1 MPYIH
6 CTFTDDD
13 EFNSALSTGSD
24 CSVVYSHSPMP
35 TQIHALGARLSE
47 WLDSIQDIYLEKA
60 RSFSRFQYLAMLQ
73 LENLAYTL
81 KTF

>member
-6 CTFTDDD
+6 CTFTGVG

-24 CSVVYSHSPMP
+24 WSVVYSHSPMP
-35 TQIHALGARLSE
+35 TQIHALGALESE
-47 WLDSIQDIYLEKA
+47 CLDFIQAISLQKA
-60 RSFSRFQYLAMLQ
+60 KAFSPFQYLAMLQ

>member
-1 MPYIH
+1 MPYIQ
-6 CTFTDDD
+6 CKFTDDD

-24 CSVVYSHSPMP
+24 SSVVFSHTPMP
-35 TQIHALGARLSE
+35 TQIHALGAPQSV
-47 WLDSIQDIYLEKA
+47 WLDLIQAISLQKA

-81 KTF
+81 KTC